1 MHMHLEESMIDHH
14 FSAQTGSNMCICGE
28 AHRPTPVVHTI
39 GGVVIRHGE
48 RDDSE
53 LCLCGH
59 DPYYTCP
66 DWLNDGSIGHLT
78 FRATS

>member
-1 MHMHLEESMIDHH
+1 MTAPLTVWIGD
-14 FSAQTGSNMCICGE
+14 
-28 AHRPTPVVHTI
+28 TP
-39 GGVVIRHGE
+39 IRHGE

-66 DWLNDGSIGHLT
+66 DWLDGDDTLGGLT
-78 FRATS
+78 FHLEGFHVGGPE

>member
-1 MHMHLEESMIDHH
+1 MHLYLAESMSDHQ
-14 FSAQTGSNMCICGE
+14 FSAQAGSNMCVCGE
-28 AHRPTPVVHTI
+28 AHEQTPMTYTI
-39 GGVVIRHGE
+39 GGITIHHGE

-66 DWLNDGSIGHLT
+66 DWLNDGSIGYVTLK
-78 FRATS
+78 SMP